1 MQAFDELL
9 LLKRGG
15 ETIFCGPIG
24 QDSATLIAYF
34 RSYGCRWIVGVPL
47 PRRCWITQSKLR
59 PKDCAAMPPSK
70 LP

>member
-34 RSYGCRWIVGVPL
+34 RSYRCRWIVGPGPAQAL
-47 PRRCWITQSKLR
+47 LDYTCG
-59 PKDCAAMPPSK
+59 A
-70 LP
+70 